1 MNYEK
6 FFLSAFY
13 PSIFFCS
20 SSLFNLSSWEVC
32 WVMRCFLKL
41 KTFFS
46 LPIVWFTTC
55 NIYIYIIRVWVDLV
69 HNEEISNIMKHS
81 NYSVLFNWRINYQGI
96 FVSYFFLFFFPWNFS
111 LRSGS
116 GRLNWSWI
124 EEKFLFLLFREFFF
138 EKWIGSC
145 NTSLNVCARTFV
157 SEKFFT
163 VHFQFWKIFFI

>member
-96 FVSYFFLFFFPWNFS
+96 FVSYFFLFFFLETFLWEVVRVGLIGAESKRNFCFYFFGNFS
-111 LRSGS
+111 SRSGS
-116 GRLNWSWI
+116 GHVTLP
-124 EEKFLFLLFREFFF
+124 
-138 EKWIGSC
+138 
-145 NTSLNVCARTFV
+145 
-157 SEKFFT
+157 
-163 VHFQFWKIFFI
+163 